1 MPDQARALGE
11 LRRGGE
17 LRFYEHVLSPREPGR
32 RIQRAFDATVWPRMM
47 GGCHLARDTA
57 AAIRAAGFEF
67 RVGPSPAAPH
77 ILGAA
82 TAPSE
87 LDNVPR
93 APPIRPRMGP
103 VRAG

>member
-1 MPDQARALGE
+1 
-11 LRRGGE
+11 
-17 LRFYEHVLSPREPGR
+17 
-32 RIQRAFDATVWPRMM
+32 MM

-67 RVGPSPAAPH
+67 RALREFRVGPSPAAPH
-77 ILGAA
+77 ILGAG

-93 APPIRPRMGP
+93 APPIQPRMGP